1 MRQKSI
7 GEVLRT
13 AREVRGWTFVDVQ
26 RMTRIHAKYLQAL
39 EYNDFEFF
47 ENSVDSASVLVK
59 YADVL
64 DLDADVLLDA
74 YETNSLV
81 KYYEEGEEEIR
92 SSELKRG
99 YKVRKKRKNS
109 MLPLMYLLL
118 ATSSIIILVTYVVY
132 SRLQNQALPTTK
144 NSTYSVIKQSVS
156 SSDTNSETSTSSES
170 SPTSTSSSTSEN
182 ITIVGSDSYIIAT
195 VKGVVY
201 PLTITV
207 TANNTTSWIS
217 LSDTSLVEG
226 VTLTPDNPSVTTT
239 IEEGVTSTT
248 LVLGVVKGVEVSL
261 GGQKLD
267 LSALTADSGSITL
280 YFEQ

>member
-39 EYNDFEFF
+39 EYNDFEFL

-156 SSDTNSETSTSSES
+156 SSDSNSEVSASSES

-267 LSALTADSGSITL
+267 LSALTADTGSITIN
-280 YFEQ
+280 FEQ

>member
-39 EYNDFEFF
+39 EYNDFEFL

-144 NSTYSVIKQSVS
+144 NSTYSVIKQSAS
-156 SSDTNSETSTSSES
+156 SSDSNSEVSASSES
-170 SPTSTSSSTSEN
+170 STSSTSSSTSEN

-239 IEEGVTSTT
+239 IEEGVTTTT
-248 LVLGVVKGVEVSL
+248 LVLGVVKGVEVSV

-267 LSALTADSGSITL
+267 LSALTADTGSITIN
-280 YFEQ
+280 FEQ

>member
-39 EYNDFEFF
+39 EYNDFEFL

-267 LSALTADSGSITL
+267 LSALTADTGSITIN
-280 YFEQ
+280 FEQ

>member
-39 EYNDFEFF
+39 EYNDFEFL

-207 TANNTTSWIS
+207 TASNTTSWIS

-248 LVLGVVKGVEVSL
+248 LVLGVVKGVEVSV

-267 LSALTADSGSITL
+267 LSALTADTGSITIN
-280 YFEQ
+280 FEQ

>member
-1 MRQKSI
+1 
-7 GEVLRT
+7 
-13 AREVRGWTFVDVQ
+13 
-26 RMTRIHAKYLQAL
+26 
-39 EYNDFEFF
+39 
-47 ENSVDSASVLVK
+47 
-59 YADVL
+59 
-64 DLDADVLLDA
+64 
-74 YETNSLV
+74 
-81 KYYEEGEEEIR
+81 
-92 SSELKRG
+92 
-99 YKVRKKRKNS
+99 
-109 MLPLMYLLL
+109 MYLLL

-144 NSTYSVIKQSVS
+144 NSTYSVIKQSVL

-207 TANNTTSWIS
+207 TASNTTSWIS

-248 LVLGVVKGVEVSL
+248 LVLGVVKGL
-261 GGQKLD
+261 R
-267 LSALTADSGSITL
+267 
-280 YFEQ
+280 

>member
-39 EYNDFEFF
+39 EYNDFEFL

-226 VTLTPDNPSVTTT
+226 VTLTPDNPSVTAT

-248 LVLGVVKGVEVSL
+248 LVLGVVKGVEVSV

-267 LSALTADSGSITL
+267 LSALTADTGSITIN
-280 YFEQ
+280 FEQ

>member
-39 EYNDFEFF
+39 EYNDFEFL
-47 ENSVDSASVLVK
+47 ENSVDSASILVK

-248 LVLGVVKGVEVSL
+248 LVLGVVKGVEVSV

-267 LSALTADSGSITL
+267 LSALTADTGSITIN
-280 YFEQ
+280 FEQ

>member
-39 EYNDFEFF
+39 EYNDFEFL

-248 LVLGVVKGVEVSL
+248 LVLGVVKGVEVSV

-267 LSALTADSGSITL
+267 LSALTADTGSITIN
-280 YFEQ
+280 FEQ

>member
-39 EYNDFEFF
+39 EYNDFEFL

-144 NSTYSVIKQSVS
+144 NSTYSVIKQSAS
-156 SSDTNSETSTSSES
+156 SSDSNSEVSASSES
-170 SPTSTSSSTSEN
+170 STSSTSSSTSEN

-195 VKGVVY
+195 VKGVAY

-207 TANNTTSWIS
+207 TASNTTSWIS

-239 IEEGVTSTT
+239 IEEGVTTTT
-248 LVLGVVKGVEVSL
+248 LVLGVVKGVEVNV

-267 LSALTADSGSITL
+267 LSALTADTGSITIN
-280 YFEQ
+280 FEQ

>member
-39 EYNDFEFF
+39 EYNDFEFL

-170 SPTSTSSSTSEN
+170 STSSTSSSTSEN

-207 TANNTTSWIS
+207 TASNTTSWIS

-248 LVLGVVKGVEVSL
+248 LVLGVVKGVEVSV

-267 LSALTADSGSITL
+267 LSALTADTGSITIN
-280 YFEQ
+280 FEQ

>member
-1 MRQKSI
+1 MRQKSV

-39 EYNDFEFF
+39 EYNDFEFL

-248 LVLGVVKGVEVSL
+248 LVLGVVKGVEVSV

-267 LSALTADSGSITL
+267 LSALTADTGSITIN
-280 YFEQ
+280 FEQ

>member
-39 EYNDFEFF
+39 EYNDFEFL

-170 SPTSTSSSTSEN
+170 STSSTSSSTSEN

-248 LVLGVVKGVEVSL
+248 LVLGVVKGVEVSV

-267 LSALTADSGSITL
+267 LSALTADTGSITIN
-280 YFEQ
+280 FEQ

>member
-39 EYNDFEFF
+39 EYNDFEFL

-170 SPTSTSSSTSEN
+170 STSSTSSSTSEN

-207 TANNTTSWIS
+207 TAKNTTSWIS
-217 LSDTSLVEG
+217 LSDTLLAEG
-226 VTLTPDNPSVTTT
+226 VTLTPENPSVTTT

-248 LVLGVVKGVEVSL
+248 LVLGVVNGVEVNIA
-261 GGQKLD
+261 GQKLD

>member
-39 EYNDFEFF
+39 EYNDFEFL

-92 SSELKRG
+92 LSELKRG

-156 SSDTNSETSTSSES
+156 SSDTNSETSKSSES
-170 SPTSTSSSTSEN
+170 STSSTSSSTSEN

-248 LVLGVVKGVEVSL
+248 LVLGVVKGVEVSV

-267 LSALTADSGSITL
+267 LSALTADTGSITIN
-280 YFEQ
+280 FEQ

>member
-39 EYNDFEFF
+39 EYNDFEFL

-144 NSTYSVIKQSVS
+144 NSTYSVIKQSAS
-156 SSDTNSETSTSSES
+156 SSDSNSEVSASSES
-170 SPTSTSSSTSEN
+170 STSSTSSSTSEN

-248 LVLGVVKGVEVSL
+248 LVLGVVKGVEVSV

-267 LSALTADSGSITL
+267 LSALTADTGSITIN
-280 YFEQ
+280 FEQ

>member
-39 EYNDFEFF
+39 EYNDFEFL

-132 SRLQNQALPTTK
+132 SRLQNQSLPTTK

-248 LVLGVVKGVEVSL
+248 LVLGVVKGVEVSV

-267 LSALTADSGSITL
+267 LSALTADTGSITIN
-280 YFEQ
+280 FEQ

>member
-39 EYNDFEFF
+39 EYNDFEFL

-239 IEEGVTSTT
+239 IEEGVTTTT
-248 LVLGVVKGVEVSL
+248 LVLGVVKGVEVSV

-267 LSALTADSGSITL
+267 LSALTADTGSITIN
-280 YFEQ
+280 FEQ

>member
-39 EYNDFEFF
+39 EYNDFEFL

-170 SPTSTSSSTSEN
+170 SPTSTSGSTSEN

-248 LVLGVVKGVEVSL
+248 LVLGVVKGVEVSV

-267 LSALTADSGSITL
+267 LSALTADTGSITIN
-280 YFEQ
+280 FEQ